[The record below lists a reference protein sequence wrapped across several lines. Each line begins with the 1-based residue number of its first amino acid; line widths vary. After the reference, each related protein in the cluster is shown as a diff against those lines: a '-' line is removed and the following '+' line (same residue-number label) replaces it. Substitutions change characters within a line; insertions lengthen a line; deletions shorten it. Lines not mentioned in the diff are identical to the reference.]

1 LFDIFNNP
9 AFLFA
14 TLALILLALGFTLL
28 PVLSRNNE
36 ARSLAR
42 KRRAIEEL
50 RDDLSPEEYRRRLQ
64 ALHHARSASAGAAPA
79 PRGLFPALA
88 LTIPLATLWLYL
100 EYGTPDGLRA
110 PTGEVVELRQQLGE
124 LAAQVN
130 RQPQDVESWSR
141 LGLIWKNLGQYQ
153 AAEAAFRRVLFIDGA
168 NAFAAVELAETLLFA
183 SGRARLPSESR
194 FLLDQVINQDR
205 ENQKALWLAGMGALH
220 EGNVPRAIALWVR
233 LEQLLPEGSV
243 RDQVRQQIDQA
254 RGQLAMGDP
263 HAGMPDPHAGINMQ
277 RDPQA
282 AVPQQQ
288 DIAPSSDAVAE
299 TSNSSPSVVEIP
311 VRIEL
316 SEQLAGRING
326 NETLFVFARAV
337 NGPPAPLAVQRHR
350 AADLP
355 LDITLSDRDTMA
367 EGLTLA
373 TFPQVSISARI
384 SRTGNAIASSGDLQ
398 GHSAPID
405 VTAPGNI
412 TLVIDELVGN

>member
-1 LFDIFNNP
+1 MFDIFNNP
-9 AFLFA
+9 AFLFV

-50 RDDLSPEEYRRRLQ
+50 RDDLSPEDYRSRLQ
-64 ALHHARSASAGAAPA
+64 ALHHARSASAGTAPA
-79 PRGLFPALA
+79 PRGLLPALA
-88 LTIPLATLWLYL
+88 LIIPLATLWLYL

-130 RQPQDVESWSR
+130 RQPQDVEAWSR

-183 SGRARLPSESR
+183 SGRARLPAESR

-263 HAGMPDPHAGINMQ
+263 HAGLSDPHAGIDMQ
-277 RDPQA
+277 RDSELPPPRQQNA
-282 AVPQQQ
+282 APATAPDAVP
-288 DIAPSSDAVAE
+288 E
-299 TSNSSPSVVEIP
+299 TSASNTGVAEIP

-316 SEQLAGRING
+316 SEQLADRLNG
-326 NETLFVFARAV
+326 SETLFVFARAV

-355 LDITLSDRDTMA
+355 LDIILSDRDAMA

-384 SRTGNAIASSGDLQ
+384 SRTGNAIASAGDLQ
-398 GHSAPID
+398 GHSP
-405 VTAPGNI
+405 P
-412 TLVIDELVGN
+412 